1 MKITKEQFNRLVNQ
15 LVKEQFEWTD
25 EELSSFGNDAE
36 ESEEWFS
43 NFTGEDEDN
52 TEPVPDQPWDD
63 EYVGR
68 ADRAERSVQEAKK
81 KKHKSPSEKVRKP
94 VAPPSKKHKDPTKY
108 DRKKDKKDVDLNEM
122 RPMSRRGSMMS
133 GKSEQV
139 IETFVS
145 AITKEI
151 ETRLRARKGTLD
163 NVSDKTFFALDSVL
177 RQIAVQAY
185 GHLDDVD

>member
-15 LVKEQFEWTD
+15 LVKEQFEWTED
-25 EELSSFGNDAE
+25 EISSFGNDAE

-52 TEPVPDQPWDD
+52 TEPVSDQPWDD
-63 EYVGR
+63 EYVGK

-108 DRKKDKKDVDLNEM
+108 DRKRDKKDVDLNEM
-122 RPMSRRGSMMS
+122 RPMSQRGSMMQ
-133 GKSEQV
+133 GKGEEV
-139 IETFVS
+139 VKRFVEKHLI
-145 AITKEI
+145 AIANSLGGRGGKWGRVNDEVKNN
-151 ETRLRARKGTLD
+151 LK
-163 NVSDKTFFALDSVL
+163 SVL
-177 RQIAVQAY
+177 RQVALEAY